1 MLVGKRCIF
10 EALIGI
16 GKDPY
21 LIGYKPSLHPEGAR
35 APFLWLVRFNLS
47 RASWRWG
54 DKSRDKVGTSSK
66 GPLAFT

>member
-47 RASWRWG
+47 RAKLTVRRQEPGQGWNIFE
-54 DKSRDKVGTSSK
+54 GTL
-66 GPLAFT
+66 GVY